1 MAGSNGFSALLS
13 LLVVLSCIIV
23 GQSFKALLAES
34 RQGNLAAGGLGSV
47 VFAFTLT
54 AISNL
59 KMANAGPSAKCGLFE
74 CGVALFFGVL
84 SSASIHRISITI
96 CVLFSAVLLF
106 FLTGISHKRY
116 DPSGDLSTTT
126 AGGGGKKRNDGFSSI
141 GDNNL
146 FDLAKDST
154 TIEQKRN
161 GEDCSSDAFCARSP
175 LSPPCLK
182 CDFPVDCSLGEP
194 ISVNCTLANCGHS
207 RRTVQLQ
214 TKCRFCWQLEQS
226 EIVCEEMKNCST
238 NELSLHRTTCRAKSN
253 VICAGRRTFFR
264 NVRCHWTSGHSWSKA
279 LFLSVTL
286 GGFGVDR
293 FYLGHWKS
301 AIGKLFSFG
310 GLGVWTLLDIVLIAI
325 GYIQPADESLYI

>member
-34 RQGNLAAGGLGSV
+34 RQGNLVAGGLGSV

-96 CVLFSAVLLF
+96 CVLFSVVLLF

-116 DPSGDLSTTT
+116 DPSGDLSATT

-141 GDNNL
+141 GDNVDNIL
-146 FDLAKDST
+146 FDLAEDST

-182 CDFPVDCSLGEP
+182 CDFPADCSLGAP
-194 ISVNCTLANCGHS
+194 ISVNCTL
-207 RRTVQLQ
+207 
-214 TKCRFCWQLEQS
+214 S

-253 VICAGRRTFFR
+253 VICAGRRTFFK

-279 LFLSVTL
+279 LFLSITL